1 MKNICLTLSTI
12 VFFLMLGQVCADI
25 KIGIV
30 GDQTGTDDMDSSYAA
45 FAEGCKLLSNE
56 NLDIVLHVGDIVE
69 SAMVDGKIKDYFKLG
84 TGYLSGIRNSK
95 NESVPWYVT
104 AGDHDVNPPVYQP
117 GSMNY
122 SKEILYRTLLQTKYD
137 NIYKG
142 DAPKLGNT
150 LYYSFD
156 FKDYH
161 FISLFSEEVQHVDPF
176 KDERSQNKFW
186 IQRLM
191 QTKDAS
197 LSTSTGMNF
206 FKEESVL

>member
-1 MKNICLTLSTI
+1 M
-12 VFFLMLGQVCADI
+12 Q
-25 KIGIV
+25 
-30 GDQTGTDDMDSSYAA
+30 
-45 FAEGCKLLSNE
+45 LLLKVVSCYHE

-84 TGYLSGIRNSK
+84 TGYLSSIRNSK